1 MPASL
6 PARRWL
12 PTKILEGSAAGP
24 AQAAKAIAFTVI
36 LKSEDPT
43 GAFGA
48 LSARN
53 KLWVTFV
60 RTCP

>member
-6 PARRWL
+6 PARPWL
-12 PTKILEGSAAGP
+12 PTKIREGSAAGP
-24 AQAAKAIAFTVI
+24 AQAAKAIAYTKI
-36 LKSEDPT
+36 LNSEDPT